1 MAGIFGEIDYGVDP
15 NALDST
21 YVVDPNALPKFNLQA
36 QQPKPQGGML
46 GNAVTAGY
54 YDLLN
59 SYGNAASA
67 LGAGMGNVPA
77 ADSAAAYARE
87 QAQAGDQYKDQAL
100 ETAPWNPGGSW
111 WNLPRQIPY
120 QIAKQIPNVAATLAG
135 GAAGAGAGAAAGS
148 LAGPAGTAI
157 GGVVGGALGAFGA
170 TYPQSVGSIY
180 GEALDKNGGQA
191 NPEAA
196 KEAALY
202 GVPHALLDTASAG
215 LGASMFGKAAVKAGE
230 MTVKQAAKTVLAD
243 TAKEALMEG
252 ATEGAQRV
260 IELTQRPDMTPGQKA
275 NSFIENAFF
284 GAMAGGGMGGVASGA
299 GHAANQIMRA
309 TRQIDPAT
317 LAADPNAIKEATAAA
332 APTQGD
338 QQRAAEAQQ
347 AQEQQMAAQQ
357 AQAVQQAR
365 APEPQIEGEVTT
377 APQREFYTPSR
388 PLQGESDEYLTQ
400 SLDLFTRQG
409 DEGRA
414 EIVRQEMAARAH
426 DAQAIADQREQIRQ
440 EDFAAKNDEARRAM
454 LSQAGLTEAKDRRGL
469 SLFDY
474 TDDTKLADQVGEE
487 LKKEKPS
494 ESVKKL
500 ATYLGLLDEQGKPN
514 DVSARMATALDALE
528 RAPTEEARYKINK
541 HLETLSRQF
550 DLQQRMADREQPA
563 EVPTDVK
570 GSILD
575 AAQRHIDENGIQGS
589 KAFIDGVQKALD
601 NGIEPVR
608 KGLNKDGFNFA
619 RDLMSAQEKPAEQAQ
634 QPQPLKRGEGWKLH
648 LAFDPNDTQL
658 VNDLK
663 QYLDAGRID
672 HKFGQN
678 SGQVGKDATIYV
690 GHKDDATRVAQE
702 IQDKFGDRLRDAEG
716 DTLWSDTPFAGKVW
730 GRFDIND
737 PKTFHQYGPNGVPL
751 LLDLMAQTYP
761 PQFKNEYTA
770 PSAAVLTKRYGE
782 AFTGRGGTN
791 GQSTNAAFGGDDVG
805 NERNVEGSPAGPAV
819 EGSVSFAPVEGQ
831 GSAAV
836 RQEGQGQVGSAAQ
849 GRQAEPLRQEGLWTV
864 GGQRQKVTVS
874 PEVRKLGNGKEV
886 RKVTTAQGKTYYVP
900 AESVS
905 VGGPSAASVSS
916 LLDPTSPSPPPA
928 VDTSAPGDR
937 PSAPGTRRE
946 SVAPET
952 SATPR
957 SVAEM
962 PRKVVETL
970 KGVTDSLTVDRLRRL
985 TRQGV
990 LYVAS
995 TDHIREE
1002 WGGDMVPEVDEYVA
1016 GKKLHESIRM
1026 RGAASQMPVFAEFD
1040 KLSSKQQEALI
1051 DVLNAEAED
1060 QILPMESSWFDS
1072 HGHIIESSEL
1082 TGEQKS
1088 QLKSKWQKM
1097 RREQVRALNSAEAK
1111 RVYDAFHNLNEATMH
1126 EWNAV
1131 ALLKLLG
1138 SMEGNKESLPEPHI
1152 DFQMK
1157 DDIGDTPESLR
1168 DFWADEKNKAIA
1180 AAQRYRDQLSK
1191 IYEAAE
1197 RPDAE
1202 RNAAKKHRDILT
1214 EKIKEIAAMEA
1225 RANQVPYSHLGRFG
1239 NEIVVFRFPTI
1250 ESEGREVVDPDKV
1263 RKVAKAFADT
1273 DLKIRVNPDSMQKYA
1288 YMRFESEDD
1297 RNAAAAL
1304 VQRLISQGLIEKEG
1318 FQAGPRDSVYEMS
1331 VMSPAERASF
1341 EAMLADVKEDNE
1353 AFKGMEDE
1361 AVTAAREQLERKL
1374 RDLIIDSL
1382 PDSSVRK
1389 VMVSRKRV
1397 TGAEA
1402 NMIRSAAHRFE
1413 VNNVAIASMIAN
1425 PKVLRALRGIR
1436 QKAKEAGEKESP
1448 VGLTNDDP
1456 TFFRQLYHELTMRH
1470 LQAGQMAP
1478 GNNVTEVIKA
1488 LTFTG
1493 AMGANVSTALLQGL
1507 SVATLGLPRLGSR
1520 PGVGM
1525 VRAARALT
1533 KAMVPSFRI
1542 LAASLSDAVFTD
1554 PKKIGDVVI
1563 TPAILKK
1570 AGFNPEARD
1579 AKFIMRVVNSGII
1592 EMGTLARDLGAIVA
1606 DRRSKAISNA
1616 NTMLR
1621 WANAMNQYMEV
1632 ASRLTMAFASL
1643 DVHNEKHGDLYEF
1656 TKSNITNSLFDFS
1669 NDNQGRLF
1677 NRAANPIARLSTQF
1691 MSYPAMW
1698 TQLLYREFAKSFWR
1712 DTDAETKAEARDFLK
1727 MHFAM
1732 MWALAGVSG
1741 LPFAG
1746 ALGVALNSM
1755 FGSDDEPFDA
1765 ENEVRRYFTLWFG
1778 KDAADVAM
1786 RGLPRVFG
1794 ADVSGRVGG
1803 QDLMPFSQF
1812 LADQRNWKDSAQA
1825 LIGRGFGAPASVFL
1839 NMLGGL
1845 DKIHGGDVWNGMKDL
1860 LPRGLHNMMDAV
1872 ELAEGGPY
1880 RDPKGKA
1887 IPGTPG
1893 ALAPVTKAV
1902 GFKSGVEADW
1912 AEKRRVNDSYEK
1924 QLQKV
1929 TGPIISGFV
1938 RAAMDGDKANLEYYI
1953 AKAQEFAQ
1961 KHPEAEIG
1969 KQMMSALKG
1978 ERKSSAMEQATNLPR
1993 AVNKKDPRLMDSL
2006 SWGFGQ

>member
-36 QQPKPQGGML
+36 QQPRPQGGML

-111 WNLPRQIPY
+111 SNIFRQVPY
-120 QIAKQIPNVAATLAG
+120 QIAKQIPNVGATIAG
-135 GAAGAGAGAAAGS
+135 GLAGAGTGAAAGTAI
-148 LAGPAGTAI
+148 AGPPGAAVGS
-157 GGVVGGALGAFGA
+157 VVGGALGAFGA

-309 TRQIDPAT
+309 TRQIDPQNVTSDDIKAT
-317 LAADPNAIKEATAAA
+317 TAAA

-357 AQAVQQAR
+357 AQAVQQAP

-414 EIVRQEMAARAH
+414 EIVRQEMAARAN
-426 DAQAIADQREQIRQ
+426 DAQAVADQREQIRQ

-528 RAPTEEARYKINK
+528 RAPNEESRYKITK
-541 HLETLSRQF
+541 DLEKLSRQF
-550 DLQQRMADREQPA
+550 DLQQRMAEREKPA

-575 AAQRHIDENGIQGS
+575 AAQRYVEENRLTKS
-589 KAFIDGVQKALD
+589 KAFIDGVQSALE
-601 NGIEPVR
+601 NGVEPVR
-608 KGLNKDGFNFA
+608 KGPAKDGFVFA
-619 RDLMSAQEKPAEQAQ
+619 REQMAAQERPAEQPAQ
-634 QPQPLKRGEGWKLH
+634 RTLTPEAETFLES
-648 LAFDPNDTQL
+648 
-658 VNDLK
+658 
-663 QYLDAGRID
+663 I
-672 HKFGQN
+672 
-678 SGQVGKDATIYV
+678 KDVENPAVMMTAANRKIF
-690 GHKDDATRVAQE
+690 
-702 IQDKFGDRLRDAEG
+702 QD
-716 DTLWSDTPFAGKVW
+716 
-730 GRFDIND
+730 
-737 PKTFHQYGPNGVPL
+737 NGVYSP
-751 LLDLMAQTYP
+751 
-761 PQFKNEYTA
+761 TA
-770 PSAAVLTKRYGE
+770 TPGDMIQQLRAIREQAN
-782 AFTGRGGTN
+782 TGAIN
-791 GQSTNAAFGGDDVG
+791 GQSTYAASGGNDVG
-805 NERNVEGSPAGPAV
+805 NGRNVQGGSAGPAV

-831 GSAAV
+831 SSAAV

-849 GRQAEPLRQEGLWTV
+849 GRQVEPLRQEGLWTV

-905 VGGPSAASVSS
+905 VGGPTASSVSA

-962 PRKVVETL
+962 PRKVVEML
-970 KGVTDSLTVDRLRRL
+970 KGVTDSLTVDRIRRAV
-985 TRQGV
+985 RQGI
-990 LYVAS
+990 LYVGS
-995 TDHIREE
+995 LDHIDEE
-1002 WGGDMVPEVDEYVA
+1002 WGGDIVPEVTEFRK
-1016 GKKLHESIRM
+1016 GSKLSESVRM
-1026 RGAASQMPVFAEFD
+1026 RGAASQMPVFSEFD
-1040 KLSSKQQEALI
+1040 RLSVSQQKALI
-1051 DVLNAEAED
+1051 DVLNAEAEL
-1060 QILPMESSWFDS
+1060 QILPLKSSWFDA
-1072 HGHIIESSEL
+1072 HEHIIENQAL
-1082 TGEQKS
+1082 TKEQKAR
-1088 QLKSKWQKM
+1088 LKGEWDKLYEQ
-1097 RREQVRALNSAEAK
+1097 RRTVLGSDQAKAVYQALRDLN
-1111 RVYDAFHNLNEATMH
+1111 DAGMH
-1126 EWNAV
+1126 EMNMLSMLQ
-1131 ALLKLLG
+1131 LLR
-1138 SMEGNKESLPEPHI
+1138 SFEGNTESLPEPHI
-1152 DFQMK
+1152 DLQLK
-1157 DDIGDTPESLR
+1157 DDITDSPETLR
-1168 DFWADEKNKAIA
+1168 DFWEDEKNKMVA
-1180 AAQRYRDQLSK
+1180 
-1191 IYEAAE
+1191 AAE
-1197 RPDAE
+1197 RYLARLNQIYENPEQPDAE
-1202 RNAAKKHRDILT
+1202 RKSADKYRKLLAGR
-1214 EKIKEIAAMEA
+1214 IKEISDMEKRAAK
-1225 RANQVPYSHLGRFG
+1225 VPYSHLARFG
-1239 NEIVVFRFPTI
+1239 NEIVAFHFPTI
-1250 ESEGREVVDPDKV
+1250 KEGDREVVDPVKL
-1263 RKVAKAFADT
+1263 RKVAEAFDAAK
-1273 DLKIRVNPDSMQKYA
+1273 LGVKVNAVSTQKYA
-1288 YMRFESEDD
+1288 YMRFETIED
-1297 RNAAAAL
+1297 RKKAADL
-1304 VQRLISQGLIEKEG
+1304 VQKLIRQGLIKKEG
-1318 FQAGPRDSVYEMS
+1318 FRAGPRDSQFELSMMS
-1331 VMSPAERASF
+1331 ASERKSF
-1341 EAMLADVKEDNE
+1341 ESVLAGIKEDSA
-1353 AFKGMEDE
+1353 AFAGEEDG
-1361 AVTAAREQLERKL
+1361 AITAARKQFEKMI
-1374 RDLIIDSL
+1374 RDAIINSLADS
-1382 PDSSVRK
+1382 DVRK
-1389 VMVSRKRV
+1389 MMVQRKRI
-1397 TGAEA
+1397 TGADA
-1402 NMIRSAAHRFE
+1402 DMIRAAAHRFE
-1413 VNNVAIASMIAN
+1413 VNNAAVASMISG
-1425 PKVLRALRGIR
+1425 PKVMQALRGIR
-1436 QKAKEAGEKESP
+1436 EKGREASTRESP
-1448 VGLTNDDP
+1448 AGLTEDDP
-1456 TFFRQLYHELTMRH
+1456 TFFRQLYQELAIRH

-1478 GNNVTEVIKA
+1478 GNNITEVIKA

-1493 AMGANVSTALLQGL
+1493 AMGVSVSTALLQGL
-1507 SVATLGLPRLGSR
+1507 SVATLGLPRLGAHT
-1520 PGVGM
+1520 GVGM
-1525 VRAARALT
+1525 VRAGRALA
-1533 KAMVPSFRI
+1533 KAMSPAGRI
-1542 LAASLSDAVFTD
+1542 LAASLSEAVFKN
-1554 PKKIGDVVI
+1554 PSKIGDVVI
-1563 TPAILKK
+1563 TPALLQK
-1570 AGFNPEARD
+1570 AGFNPSDKQAQ
-1579 AKFIMRVVNSGII
+1579 FIMRVINSGII

-1606 DRRSKAISNA
+1606 NRQSGAISKA

-1643 DVHNEKHGDLYEF
+1643 DVHNAEKHGDLYEF
-1656 TKSNITNSLFDFS
+1656 TEKNITNSLFDFS
-1669 NDNQGRLF
+1669 NNNQGRLF

-1698 TQLLYREFAKSFWR
+1698 TQLLYREFEKSFLR
-1712 DTDAETKAEARDFLK
+1712 EVDADTRRESRDFLK

-1732 MWALAGVSG
+1732 MGALAGFSG

-1746 ALGVALNSM
+1746 AFALALNNM
-1755 FGSDDEPFDA
+1755 FGSDDEPFDI
-1765 ENEVRRYFTLWFG
+1765 ENEVRKYFTLWFG

-1786 RGLPRVFG
+1786 HGLPRLFG
-1794 ADVSGRVGG
+1794 ADVSRRVGG

-1812 LADQRNWKDSAQA
+1812 LADQRGWKEAVQA
-1825 LIGRGFGAPASVFL
+1825 ALNRGFGAPASVFI
-1839 NMLGGL
+1839 NMVGGL

-1860 LPRGLHNMMDAV
+1860 LPRGLHNMMNAV

-1880 RDPKGKA
+1880 RDSKGKA

-1893 ALAPVTKAV
+1893 ALAPVLAGV
-1902 GFKSGVEADW
+1902 GFKSGTEADW
-1912 AEKRRVNDSYEK
+1912 AAKRQFNDAYEK

-1993 AVNKKDPRLMDSL
+1993 AVNKKDPRLMDAL
-2006 SWGFGQ
+2006 SWGMGQ

>member
-1 MAGIFGEIDYGVDP
+1 MDDLARLVFNQAPDP
-15 NALDST
+15 YESPDNT
-21 YVVDPNALPKFNLQA
+21 RPKFAFNPNQLPTFQLQP
-36 QQPKPQGGML
+36 QQPQGGML

-135 GAAGAGAGAAAGS
+135 GLAGAGTGAAAGTAI
-148 LAGPAGTAI
+148 AGPPGAAVGS
-157 GGVVGGALGAFGA
+157 VVGGALGAFGA

-338 QQRAAEAQQ
+338 QQRAAEARQ

-414 EIVRQEMAARAH
+414 EIVRQEMAARAN
-426 DAQAIADQREQIRQ
+426 DAQAVADQREQIRQ
-440 EDFAAKNDEARRAM
+440 EDFAAKNDEARREM

-528 RAPTEEARYKINK
+528 RAPNEESRYKITK
-541 HLETLSRQF
+541 DLEKLSRQF
-550 DLQQRMADREQPA
+550 DLQQRMAEREKPA
-563 EVPTDVK
+563 EVPTDVR

-575 AAQRHIDENGIQGS
+575 AAQRYVEENRLS
-589 KAFIDGVQKALD
+589 KKGGEQFINNVGKALD
-601 NGIEPVR
+601 NGVEPVR
-608 KGLNKDGFNFA
+608 DGLAKEAFKFVREQLA
-619 RDLMSAQEKPAEQAQ
+619 AQEKPAEATATAAPTGFTTSKGSQYV
-634 QPQPLKRGEGWKLH
+634 LH
-648 LAFDPNDTQL
+648 EDGTTTRDKAARSDP
-658 VNDLK
+658 
-663 QYLDAGRID
+663 
-672 HKFGQN
+672 
-678 SGQVGKDATIYV
+678 
-690 GHKDDATRVAQE
+690 GH
-702 IQDKFGDRLRDAEG
+702 EG
-716 DTLWSDTPFAGKVW
+716 DFGVKPRSTKTVYVTPDQVRALAAPQGNWAYVDHGDGTISLATWQDGDSRFGISPSQRNIKYSDKPAVGLHPVELWRPQNGPE
-730 GRFDIND
+730 GM
-737 PKTFHQYGPNGVPL
+737 TFYQGVH
-751 LLDLMAQTYP
+751 
-761 PQFKNEYTA
+761 
-770 PSAAVLTKRYGE
+770 
-782 AFTGRGGTN
+782 RGNAITEIKN
-791 GQSTNAAFGGDDVG
+791 GQSTNAASGGNDVG
-805 NERNVEGSPAGPAV
+805 YGRNEGRTPGPAV
-819 EGSVSFAPVEGQ
+819 QGQ

-836 RQEGQGQVGSAAQ
+836 RQEGQGQVGSAQRQGSAAQ
-849 GRQAEPLRQEGLWTV
+849 GQPVRE
-864 GGQRQKVTVS
+864 GGQQGVWTSGGKTESVQIS

-905 VGGPSAASVSS
+905 VGGPTASSVSA

-1002 WGGDMVPEVDEYVA
+1002 WGGDMVPEVDEYVV

-1026 RGAASQMPVFAEFD
+1026 RGAASQMPVFSEFD
-1040 KLSSKQQEALI
+1040 RLSVSQQKALI

-1060 QILPMESSWFDS
+1060 QILPMKSSWFDS